1 MSTNCE
7 RARLSRLASE
17 EACIASRYIYL
28 VVAFGITETKS
39 TYLKK
44 FFMSHFRKALNSC
57 GSNSHVSTPAP

>member
-28 VVAFGITETKS
+28 AVAFGITETKS

-44 FFMSHFRKALNSC
+44 FFMSHF
-57 GSNSHVSTPAP
+57 